1 MPLNF
6 AIGHATRTGQRE
18 CNEDFVGAVTPD
30 ADELAARGALLA
42 VADGVSGE
50 GAGREAAEYSVRGL
64 LADYYATPE
73 TWEIPQAVDRVLSA
87 INRWMMGQ
95 GAVNKSRA
103 GMATTL
109 SLLILRGTRYTIGHV
124 GDTRVYRL
132 RDHEMT
138 LLTQD
143 HVWDR
148 PDMRHVLK
156 RAVGLDQ
163 HLMVDYSD
171 GELLAKD
178 KFLICSDGVWEPLG
192 NKRIHELMLLHDD
205 PQRAADAFVDG
216 ALEAGGADNATA
228 LVTRIDTVAAEGWRD
243 MVGAYVRL
251 PVPPRLKPGG
261 VIDGFEVLSLLHE
274 SRATLLYQ
282 VRASSGQVCAL
293 KTLQPAF
300 ADDRASCEG
309 LLGEEWLAKR
319 LVSKHFPQVV
329 PMGSTAAAARHHLY
343 YVMTFHAGATLQQ
356 HLDSGKHFTAADA
369 ARLGAQIVR
378 ALGALHRL
386 SIIHRDVKPANL
398 LQDESGELRVLDMG
412 VALAAGVPYPELQ
425 GNPGTPSYMAPELFV
440 NAKASAQSDIYAAGV
455 SLYHL
460 LTRKYPYGEVEP
472 FQHPQF
478 ADPTPPTRYRPD
490 IPQWLENVLLRAVA
504 RDKKQRFETAEEML
518 LALERGEA
526 QPVSAPQRTPLT
538 QRQYSRQALW
548 QAIALVLLVMNLLLL
563 HPVGALAPNW
573 ITPEADVL
581 PAPSWRCIAP

>member
-1 MPLNF
+1 MPLEF
-6 AIGHATRTGQRE
+6 AVGHATRTGKRE
-18 CNEDFVGAVTPD
+18 RNEDFCGAVTPE
-30 ADELAARGALLA
+30 ADELAARGALMA

-50 GAGREAAEYSVRGL
+50 GAGREASEYTVRGL

-73 TWEIPQAVDRVLSA
+73 TWEVPQALDRVLSA

-95 GAVNKSRA
+95 GATDKRRA

-109 SLLILRGTRYTIGHV
+109 SLLILRGNRYVIGHV
-124 GDTRVYRL
+124 GDTRIYRL
-132 RDHEMT
+132 RNHEMT

-143 HVWDR
+143 HVWDK

-163 HLMVDYSD
+163 HLMVDYAD
-171 GELLAKD
+171 GELLPKD

-205 PQRAADAFVDG
+205 PQRAADAVVDA
-216 ALEAGGADNATA
+216 ALEAGSADNATA
-228 LVTRIDTVAAEGWRD
+228 LVTRIDAVAAEGWRD

-251 PVPPRLKPGG
+251 PVPPKMKPGAR
-261 VIDGFEVLSLLHE
+261 IDGFEVLSLLHE

-282 VRASSGQVCAL
+282 VRAESGQVCAL

-319 LVSKHFPQVV
+319 LVSQHFPQVV
-329 PMGSTAAAARHHLY
+329 PMGTTAASARHHLY
-343 YVMTFHAGATLQQ
+343 YVMTFHSGATLQQ
-356 HLDSGKHFTAADA
+356 HLDTGKHYTVADVA
-369 ARLGAQIVR
+369 GVGVQVAK

-386 SIIHRDVKPANL
+386 SIIHRDIKPANL
-398 LQDESGELRVLDMG
+398 LLEEGKALRVLDMG
-412 VALAAGVPYPELQ
+412 VALAAGVPYPELE
-425 GNPGTPSYMAPELFV
+425 GNPGTPSYMAPELFA
-440 NAKASAQSDIYAAGV
+440 NEKATAQSDLYAAGV
-455 SLYHL
+455 TLYHL

-472 FQHPQF
+472 FQHPRF
-478 ADPTPPTRYRPD
+478 DDPVAPTRYRPN

-518 LALERGEA
+518 LALERGET
-526 QPVSAPQRTPLT
+526 QPVSAPLRTPLM
-538 QRQYSRQALW
+538 QRPTALW
-548 QAIALVLLVMNLLLL
+548 QAVALVSVVINLLLVYIL
-563 HPVGALAPNW
+563 MV
-573 ITPEADVL
+573 
-581 PAPSWRCIAP
+581 R

>member
-1 MPLNF
+1 MPLEF
-6 AIGHATRTGQRE
+6 AVGHATRTGQRE
-18 CNEDFVGAVTPD
+18 RNEDFCGAVTPD

-50 GAGREAAEYSVRGL
+50 GAGREAAEYTVRGL

-95 GAVNKSRA
+95 GATDKTRA

-109 SLLILRGTRYTIGHV
+109 SLLILRGNRYTIGHV

-171 GELLAKD
+171 GDLLPKD

-192 NKRIHELMLLHDD
+192 NKRIHEMMLLHDD
-205 PQRAADAFVDG
+205 PQRAADALVDA

-228 LVTRIDTVAAEGWRD
+228 QVTRIDAVAAEGWRD
-243 MVGAYVRL
+243 MVGATVRL

-261 VIDGFEVLSLLHE
+261 VIDGFEVISLLHE

-282 VRASSGQVCAL
+282 VRSASGQVYAL

-329 PMGSTAAAARHHLY
+329 PLAASARHHLY

-356 HLDSGKHFTAADA
+356 HLDSGKHYAVADV
-369 ARLGAQIVR
+369 ARIGAQVAR

-386 SIIHRDVKPANL
+386 SIIHRDIKPANL
-398 LQDESGELRVLDMG
+398 LQVEGGELLVLDMG
-412 VALAAGVPYPELQ
+412 VALAAGVPYPELH
-425 GNPGTPSYMAPELFV
+425 GNPGTPSYMAPELFE
-440 NAKASAQSDIYAAGV
+440 NDKATAQSDLYAAGV

-472 FQHPQF
+472 FQHPRF
-478 ADPTPPTRYRPD
+478 DNPTPPTRYRPD

-504 RDKKQRFETAEEML
+504 RDQKQRFETAEEML
-518 LALERGEA
+518 LALERGEVRS
-526 QPVSAPQRTPLT
+526 VSAPQRTPLM
-538 QRQYSRQALW
+538 QRQYSRQARW
-548 QAIALVLLVMNLLLL
+548 QAIAAISIVVNLLLIYIL
-563 HPVGALAPNW
+563 LV
-573 ITPEADVL
+573 
-581 PAPSWRCIAP
+581 R

>member
-1 MPLNF
+1 MPLEF
-6 AIGHATRTGQRE
+6 TVGHATRTGQRE
-18 CNEDFVGAVTPD
+18 RNEDFCGVVTPG

-50 GAGREAAEYSVRGL
+50 GAGREAAEYTVRGL

-95 GAVNKSRA
+95 GAVDKSRA

-109 SLLILRGTRYTIGHV
+109 SLLILRGNRYTIGHV

-171 GELLAKD
+171 GDLLPKD

-192 NKRIHELMLLHDD
+192 NKRIHEMMLLHDD
-205 PQRAADAFVDG
+205 PQRAADALVDA

-228 LVTRIDTVAAEGWRD
+228 QVTRIDAVAAEGWRD
-243 MVGAYVRL
+243 MVGATVRL

-261 VIDGFEVLSLLHE
+261 VIDGFEVISLLHE

-282 VRASSGQVCAL
+282 VRSASGQVYAL

-329 PMGSTAAAARHHLY
+329 PLAASARHHLY

-356 HLDSGKHFTAADA
+356 HLDSGKHYAVADV
-369 ARLGAQIVR
+369 ARIGAQVAR

-386 SIIHRDVKPANL
+386 SIIHRDIKPANL
-398 LQDESGELRVLDMG
+398 LQVEGGELLVLDMG
-412 VALAAGVPYPELQ
+412 VALAAGVPYPELH
-425 GNPGTPSYMAPELFV
+425 GNPGTPSYMAPELFE
-440 NAKASAQSDIYAAGV
+440 NDKATAQSDLYAAGV

-472 FQHPQF
+472 FQHPRF
-478 ADPTPPTRYRPD
+478 DNPTPPTRYRPD

-504 RDKKQRFETAEEML
+504 RDQKQRFETAEEML
-518 LALERGEA
+518 LALERGEVRS
-526 QPVSAPQRTPLT
+526 VSAPQRTPLM
-538 QRQYSRQALW
+538 QRPTARW
-548 QAIALVLLVMNLLLL
+548 QAIAAISIVLNLLLIYIL
-563 HPVGALAPNW
+563 LV
-573 ITPEADVL
+573 
-581 PAPSWRCIAP
+581 R